1 MDKLYEEEFD
11 VGISEWIS
19 DNNFAF
25 LIFHALNLPYVI
37 NTKGRYIKFILNA
50 RHFICYFTAFSP
62 NTLEL
67 MSLGLTD
74 EHYIK
79 NNIPSKLVL
88 INQIINK

>member
-1 MDKLYEEEFD
+1 MINNKAFMDKLYEEEFD

-50 RHFICYFTAFSP
+50 RLLFIILQLSRRTHW
-62 NTLEL
+62 N
-67 MSLGLTD
+67 
-74 EHYIK
+74 
-79 NNIPSKLVL
+79 
-88 INQIINK
+88 